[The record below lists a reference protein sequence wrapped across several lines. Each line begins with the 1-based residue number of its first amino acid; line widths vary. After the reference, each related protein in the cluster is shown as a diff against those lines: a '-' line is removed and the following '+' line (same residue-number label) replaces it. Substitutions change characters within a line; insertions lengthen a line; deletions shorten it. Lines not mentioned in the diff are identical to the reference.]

1 MKQFQQLLPKNQT
14 RPASRTMTG
23 RLLRDCVPALLT
35 GFLFSGAFLWQRP
48 LPLAAAYIA
57 SLPMGL
63 PAVFGTFGALGGY
76 FLQCDGA
83 EAALFAAMS
92 LLMLAALAIFQ
103 GTRLPATSWFM
114 PAMAAAVCALLGG
127 VCLLSGAAEW
137 SLWAA
142 RWLIAGFVTA
152 ALRRHHALLVPAGLT
167 AGLAALPSPVPL
179 GLAGAIALA
188 YASDELVSAVLP
200 ALALSMSGF
209 YPSAVLLLVLLPALV
224 CRFRAKQLRPLTYLV
239 LPCAVL
245 LGSGTMS
252 AANLGA
258 VGLGILG
265 GLVLRKSRLLAPLPV
280 GAAEEAQYRLE
291 TAAQV
296 LDTLSKQLPEKLPE
310 PSAGEAA
317 GIYDAAA
324 ERICRCCARFH
335 RCWQHHAQE
344 TYQALAGASKRILE
358 RGTAHPEDFPQSF
371 RNDCCHLD
379 GFLTALNQELEGMLY
394 RRRYRMQLRESRQ
407 VVAEEFSGIDAFL
420 RAEQQPESRSVPQFQ
435 PLVGISTVGK
445 NGNGAVGD
453 RGACFAGR
461 DTDSFVLLCD
471 GMGTG
476 AGASRLSAETVRLL
490 ERLLRSGLAPEAA
503 LKIFNGVELLRG
515 TGCFTTV
522 DLLHIDLSGGEAML
536 YKWGA
541 APSYLRDDAKV
552 KKIGT
557 ATPPPGVGVG
567 GDHLPERYQLSLKWG
582 EMLVLVSDG
591 AGREDTEA
599 LIASF
604 RGQSPRELAA
614 LLIAG
619 VPAEDDMTAVC
630 VSLLPR

>member
-1 MKQFQQLLPKNQT
+1 MKQFQQLLPKKT
-14 RPASRTMTG
+14 ARPLRRSMTG
-23 RLLRDCVPALLT
+23 RLVRDCLPTLAA
-35 GFLFSGAFLWQRP
+35 GFLLSGALLWQRP

-57 SLPMGL
+57 ALPMGL
-63 PAVFGTFGALGGY
+63 PAVFGAFGALGGY

-83 EAALFAAMS
+83 EAALFAAMT
-92 LLMLAALAIFQ
+92 LLMLAALTIFQ

-114 PAMAAAVCALLGG
+114 PVTAAAVCALLGA

-142 RWLIAGFVTA
+142 RWLIAGTA
-152 ALRRHHALLVPAGLT
+152 AAAFRKRRALLLPA
-167 AGLAALPSPVPL
+167 ALAAGAAAVPFPVPL

-188 YASDELVSAVLP
+188 YASDELTGAVLP
-200 ALALSMSGF
+200 AMALCISGAQE
-209 YPSAVLLLVLLPALV
+209 STVLPAVLLPALV
-224 CRFRAKQLRPLTYLV
+224 CRFRGKQLRSVTYFV
-239 LPCAVL
+239 LPCAVF
-245 LGSGTMS
+245 LGSGAMTLKI
-252 AANLGA
+252 AGA
-258 VGLGILG
+258 VLLGIAG
-265 GLVLRKSRLLAPLPV
+265 GAVLRRTQLFRSVPV
-280 GAAEEAQYRLE
+280 GTTEEAQFRLE

-296 LDTLSKQLPEKLPE
+296 LEALSAQLPEKLPE
-310 PSAGEAA
+310 PSVSEAA

-324 ERICRCCARFH
+324 ERVCRCCARFH
-335 RCWQHHAQE
+335 RCWQHRAQE
-344 TYQALAGASKRILE
+344 TYQALSGASKAILE
-358 RGTAHPEDFPQSF
+358 RGAAHAEDFPLGF
-371 RNDCCHLD
+371 RTECCHFD

-407 VVAEEFSGIDAFL
+407 VVAEEFSCVAAYL
-420 RAEQQPESRSVPQFQ
+420 RAEQAPEEQSAAHFQ

-445 NGNGAVGD
+445 NGSGTIGD
-453 RGACFAGR
+453 RGVCFAGR
-461 DTDSFVLLCD
+461 NGDYFVLLCD

-503 LKIFNGVELLRG
+503 LKILNGMELLRG
-515 TGCFTTV
+515 TGCFTTI
-522 DLLHIDLSGGEAML
+522 DLLHVDLSGGDAAL

-541 APSYLRDDAKV
+541 APSYLRDDAEV

-567 GDHLPERYQLSLKWG
+567 GDHLPERYPLSLKWG
-582 EMLVLVSDG
+582 EMLVLLSDG

-604 RGQSPRELAA
+604 RGQSPRDLAA

>member
-1 MKQFQQLLPKNQT
+1 MKQFQQLLPKKQT
-14 RPASRTMTG
+14 RPLHQTTTG
-23 RLLRDCVPALLT
+23 RLIRDCAPALAA
-35 GFLFSGAFLWQRP
+35 GFFLSGATLWQRP
-48 LPLAAAYIA
+48 LPLAACFIA
-57 SLPMGL
+57 AQPMGL
-63 PAVFGTFGALGGY
+63 PAVYGTFGAIGGY

-92 LLMLAALAIFQ
+92 LLMLAALSIFQ

-114 PAMAAAVCALLGG
+114 PTMAATVCALLGAM
-127 VCLLSGAAEW
+127 CLLGSEAEW
-137 SLWAA
+137 SLWVT
-142 RWLIAGFVTA
+142 RWLIAGAMTA
-152 ALRRHHALLVPAGLT
+152 GLRKRQALLLPAGLVS
-167 AGLAALPSPVPL
+167 GLAAIPSPVSF
-179 GLAGAIALA
+179 GLAGAIAFA
-188 YASDELVSAVLP
+188 YSIDEPVGAILP
-200 ALALSMSGF
+200 AITLSLTGSFQNTALLMI
-209 YPSAVLLLVLLPALV
+209 LLPTLI
-224 CRFRAKQLRPLTYLV
+224 CRFRGKTLRPVTFFV

-252 AANLGA
+252 LGNLGA
-258 VGLGILG
+258 VALGIAAG
-265 GLVLRKSRLLAPLPV
+265 IVLRKLRFLPALPV
-280 GAAEEAQYRLE
+280 GATEEARFRLE

-296 LDTLSKQLPEKLPE
+296 LETLSRQLPERSAE
-310 PSAGEAA
+310 PSVSEAA

-335 RCWQHHAQE
+335 RCWQHHARE
-344 TYQALAGASKRILE
+344 TYQALSGASKCIIE
-358 RGTAHPEDFPQSF
+358 RGTAHAEDFPQSF

-407 VVAEEFSGIDAFL
+407 VVAEEFSCIADYL
-420 RAEQQPESRSVPQFQ
+420 RAEQSPDSRCVTRFQ

-445 NGNGAVGD
+445 NGNGAIGD

-461 DTDSFVLLCD
+461 DADYFVLLCD

-476 AGASRLSAETVRLL
+476 EGASRLSAETVRLL
-490 ERLLRSGLAPEAA
+490 ERLLRSGLAPDAA
-503 LKIFNGVELLRG
+503 LKILNGMELLRG

-522 DLLHIDLSGGEAML
+522 DLLHVDLCGGDAML

-567 GDHLPERYQLSLKWG
+567 GEHLPERYQLSLKWG

-591 AGREDTEA
+591 AGREDTEE
-599 LIASF
+599 LISSF

-630 VSLLPR
+630 VSLIPR